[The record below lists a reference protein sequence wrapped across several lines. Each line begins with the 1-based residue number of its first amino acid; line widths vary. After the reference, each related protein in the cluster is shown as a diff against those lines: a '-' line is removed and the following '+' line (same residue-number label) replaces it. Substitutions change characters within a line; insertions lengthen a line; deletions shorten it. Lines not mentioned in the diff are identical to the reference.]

1 MSATTTATARPRATQ
16 TLAVAVIV
24 TVGSIV
30 AAACGGTTGTP
41 RAGGAPRRLST
52 IRSTP
57 TPACVAAT
65 WSLDRKAAEL
75 IAVPAEEDDPA
86 AVAPV
91 VAAGAGAVV
100 IYGTAAPANLATQ
113 LASLRAGAADGVAP
127 LVMVDEEGGQIQR
140 LRNVVGPQP
149 APRDLAQTRS
159 PQAIGL
165 TAAALGQSLHALG
178 IQVDLAPVL
187 DLDAGPGPDDAH
199 AVGSRSFSAD
209 PAVTSTDGVAFM
221 QGLAAG
227 GVLPVVKGFP
237 GGGTATANAD
247 YGVAVTQPFAAL
259 EARGDLEPF
268 STAIRAGAPAV
279 MVANEIVP
287 GLTESPA
294 TLSPQVITGL
304 LRGQLGFQGLVL
316 TDSLSAATVAHA
328 GYAVPEAAVAAI
340 GAGADLILY
349 TAVNPNATFLEVV
362 ARLVAAVTSGQLPA
376 QRLDDALAHVL
387 RAKGYSGC

>member
-16 TLAVAVIV
+16 ALAVTVIM
-24 TVGSIV
+24 TVGAIA
-30 AAACGGTTGTP
+30 AAACGGTSGTP
-41 RAGGAPRRLST
+41 RADRVPRRIST

-57 TPACVAAT
+57 TPSCAAGT
-65 WSLDRKAAEL
+65 WSLDRKAAQL
-75 IAVPAEEDDPA
+75 IAVPSEEDDPA
-86 AVAPV
+86 AVAPA
-91 VAAGAGAVV
+91 VAAGAGGVV
-100 IYGTAAPANLATQ
+100 LYGTAAPANLAAQ
-113 LASLRAGAADGVAP
+113 LATLRAGAADGVAP

-140 LRNVVGPQP
+140 LRNVVGPQA
-149 APRDLAQTRS
+149 APRDLAQTNS
-159 PQAIGL
+159 PQAIQL

-187 DLDAGPGPDDAH
+187 DLDAGPGPDDTH
-199 AVGSRSFSAD
+199 PVGSRAFSVD
-209 PAVTSTDGVAFM
+209 PAITSTDGVAFL
-221 QGLAAG
+221 QGLEAG

-237 GGGTATANAD
+237 GEGTATANAD

-259 EARGDLEPF
+259 QARGDLEPF
-268 STAIRAGAPAV
+268 SAAIRAGAPAV

-287 GLTESPA
+287 GLTASPA

-304 LRGQLGFQGLVL
+304 LRTQLGFQGLVL

-328 GYAVPEAAVAAI
+328 GYAVPDAAVAAI
-340 GAGADLILY
+340 AAGADLILY
-349 TAVNPNATFLEVV
+349 TAVNPVATFLGVV
-362 ARLVAAVTSGQLPA
+362 ARLAAAVTSGQLPV